1 MLPRESGWYEFFI
14 RTPNGFEFN
23 LNQHDRIPTIDKK
36 VSAGQMREVS
46 TKIFLLGGRPY
57 PLELELYKFN
67 DPNAS
72 IGLSWITPAG
82 VKEIIPSEFLFTKEV
97 PPSFVSQW
105 KLPPDDSSHGYE
117 RGIQIDST
125 WDESITYA
133 ALEAAQFAG
142 DKIDRLAKTNDDDSE
157 QEKKIREIG
166 ANFVRLAFRENL
178 TEKELENYVYSKF
191 QKNLPLHLSVEKVV
205 LLTLKSPRFLY
216 PVGEGLG

>member
-1 MLPRESGWYEFFI
+1 MHAERIDLTLSHDFKNLAPYDGMNAKKFSVYWDGSLLPRESGWYEFFI

-105 KLPPDDSSHGYE
+105 KLPPDDSSHG
-117 RGIQIDST
+117 
-125 WDESITYA
+125 
-133 ALEAAQFAG
+133 
-142 DKIDRLAKTNDDDSE
+142 
-157 QEKKIREIG
+157 
-166 ANFVRLAFRENL
+166 
-178 TEKELENYVYSKF
+178 
-191 QKNLPLHLSVEKVV
+191 LS
-205 LLTLKSPRFLY
+205 LIHI
-216 PVGEGLG
+216 